1 MNAIVDEEGELVKT
15 FDYEEFGGPH
25 PASVGETYLTNGNA
39 ENNKLL
45 FAGGVGHPADSD
57 SGLVYM
63 RARYYDPAS
72 GALGC
77 YCPYSSLSTRES
89 GRPAERILS

>member
-1 MNAIVDEEGELVKT
+1 MNAIVDEAGELVKT
-15 FDYEEFGGPH
+15 FDYEEFGGLRPGQT
-25 PASVGETYLTNGNA
+25 PYGN
-39 ENNKLL
+39 NQLQ
-45 FAGGVGHPADSD
+45 FAGGVGHLTDSD

-63 RARYYDPAS
+63 RARYYDLAS